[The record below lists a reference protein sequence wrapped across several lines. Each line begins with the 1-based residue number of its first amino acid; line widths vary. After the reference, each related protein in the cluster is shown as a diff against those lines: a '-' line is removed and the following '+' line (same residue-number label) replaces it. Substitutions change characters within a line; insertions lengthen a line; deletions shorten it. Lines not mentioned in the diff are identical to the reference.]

1 MSETPYDRLL
11 DPRLGI
17 VLSLTRREHP
27 PEMPPALVSFTAK
40 VCDSRRLGPWQGDRV
55 ALGTAFHDPEPA
67 RRAAIGEAVERYCGN
82 FIPAGLR
89 RASYR
94 DLRAAGEPAL
104 DPGELILYS
113 EKQYAARGFPFVP
126 FTKDLTVLWT
136 AGADLGTGERVLVP
150 ASLAYINFFL
160 GERAAEPRTHFVVY
174 SGVAAGP
181 SREAAER
188 SALEELVERDAT
200 MIWWMSGSP
209 CRGIDLEASPALRS
223 ALASPADDGTVRY
236 HLIEIPTPFE
246 IPAVGALIH
255 DRALE
260 IVALGAACR
269 PDPEAAALKAL
280 AEAIHLR
287 SFSKEMLAEDGSVWR
302 SMRSGILD
310 PRAYKPFRADRAY
323 RDSFRPDFRDV
334 TDLGAQAQI
343 YLDPRMH
350 VHVERIKNA
359 PVDRTLADLP
369 AVPGP
374 DVRSSYLEILA
385 RRGFRAISV
394 DLTTADVRAAGL
406 SVVRVIVPG
415 LYPNAPAA
423 FPYLGGRRLYAEPAA
438 LGWLPA
444 PISEPDLVREPLP
457 HT

>member
-1 MSETPYDRLL
+1 MSATPYDRLV
-11 DPRLGI
+11 DPRFGI

-27 PEMPPALVSFTAK
+27 PEMPPSLVSFTAK

-94 DLRAAGEPAL
+94 DLLAAGEPAL
-104 DPGELILYS
+104 DPADLVLYS
-113 EKQYAARGFPFVP
+113 ERQHSTRGFPFVR
-126 FTKDLTVLWT
+126 FTQDLPVLWT
-136 AGADLGTGERVLVP
+136 EGTDLGTGRTVLAP
-150 ASLAYINFFL
+150 ASLAYINYFL
-160 GERAAEPRTHFVVY
+160 GERAAEPRTNFVIY

-181 SREAAER
+181 SREAAEL
-188 SALEELVERDAT
+188 SALLELVERDAT

-209 CRGIDLEASPALRS
+209 CRAIDLEAEPVLRS
-223 ALASPADDGTVRY
+223 ALAGPADDGTIRY

-246 IPAVGALIH
+246 IPVLGALIH
-255 DRALE
+255 DTALG

-310 PRAYKPFRADRAY
+310 PRAYKPYRADRAY

-350 VHVERIKNA
+350 VHVERITRA
-359 PVDRTLADLP
+359 PVSLGLADLP
-369 AVPGP
+369 RVPGP
-374 DVRSSYLEILA
+374 DARASCLEILA
-385 RRGFRAISV
+385 RRGFRAVSV
-394 DLTTADVRAAGL
+394 DLTTEDVRAAGL

-415 LYPNAPAA
+415 LVPNAPAA
-423 FPYLGGRRLYAEPAA
+423 FPCLGGRRLYEEPAE
-438 LGWLPA
+438 LGWLPG
-444 PISEPDLVREPLP
+444 PLSEDDLVREPLP